1 MISDKV
7 FEEIKN
13 TEILKEH
20 LKNMIGRHLGTS
32 HDGDLPTEQP
42 DFVEIKTIDPNFQ
55 QRKDFI

>member
-7 FEEIKN
+7 FEEIRN

-32 HDGDLPTEQP
+32 NDEDLLPEQP
-42 DFVEIKTIDPNFQ
+42 EFVEVKTIDPNFQ
-55 QRKDFI
+55 